1 MLGGGRGVSF
11 DETTSDDDGGS
22 DRESGG
28 GGSGHEPSG
37 GVEQGW
43 FGIGLDVFGK
53 ILFEPLGAFPLYRL
67 QFLGR
72 VLILATLVVLAGAV
86 SEMYSDAGGGAV
98 GMEESLQTGLDGGAF
113 GLEVVD
119 ESGAAGRWPSRVL
132 TVLASLGVS
141 LLGDART
148 TLVVVAL
155 LLLDSVA
162 SAPILVI
169 WPSTATGR
177 VTSASVLGS
186 TG

>member
-1 MLGGGRGVSF
+1 MGGARGVSF

-22 DRESGG
+22 DRESGV
-28 GGSGHEPSG
+28 GGSGHEPTRG
-37 GVEQGW
+37 MEQGW
-43 FGIGLDVFGK
+43 IGIGLDVFGK

-86 SEMYSDAGGGAV
+86 SELYPDAGEGAEGV
-98 GMEESLQTGLDGGAF
+98 EENLRSGLDGEAF
-113 GLEVVD
+113 GLEVVE
-119 ESGAAGRWPSRVL
+119 ESGAEGRWSSRIPTVL
-132 TVLASLGVS
+132 TSLGVS
-141 LLGDART
+141 SLGGTRT
-148 TLVVVAL
+148 TMVVVAL

-177 VTSASVLGS
+177 VTSASVSGS